1 MVVQPGTQPV
11 YALLV
16 EDDPFMRSAVA
27 DFLEE
32 EMGME
37 VVQAATYQEAHRALA
52 TSRPT
57 YQLALV
63 DVSLP
68 RVHVDEP
75 RRASWGLQLI
85 QDIKEINARCG
96 VVLWSA
102 YTHFLPKL
110 MQLVAQ
116 GYQGL
121 AYIPKGVRAQIL
133 HTAIQRV
140 MEGDV
145 YLHRSVVEQEQANLE
160 EVLLSSLDPEVA
172 RLVVE
177 VAKRFKELSPR
188 QMEVTRRITRTPAA
202 IADELGLEVRTV
214 RNYQDAIY
222 ERLGLRA
229 PFFQMQ
235 HIRRDPV
242 IVLAL
247 LLHRLQ
253 QPDTS

>member
-1 MVVQPGTQPV
+1 MATRLGSQSF

-27 DFLEE
+27 DFLAE

-37 VVQAATYQEAHRALA
+37 VTQAATYREANQALT
-52 TSRPT
+52 TSQSM

-85 QDIKEINARCG
+85 QDIKKINARCG

-110 MQLVAQ
+110 MQLVAR

-121 AYIPKGVRAQIL
+121 AYIPKGVRTEIL
-133 HTAIQRV
+133 RTAIHRV

-145 YLHRSVVEQEQANLE
+145 YLHRSVVEQEQTNLE
-160 EVLLSSLDPEVA
+160 EILLSSLDPEVA

-177 VAKRFKELSPR
+177 VAGRFKELSPR
-188 QMEVTRRITRTPAA
+188 QMEVVRHITRTPTA
-202 IADELGLEVRTV
+202 IAEELGLEVRTV

-222 ERLGLRA
+222 ERLGLRDPLLQA
-229 PFFQMQ
+229 Q
-235 HIRRDPV
+235 HIRRDP
-242 IVLAL
+242 IIILAL
-247 LLHRLQ
+247 ILHRLQ
-253 QPDTS
+253 QPDAS